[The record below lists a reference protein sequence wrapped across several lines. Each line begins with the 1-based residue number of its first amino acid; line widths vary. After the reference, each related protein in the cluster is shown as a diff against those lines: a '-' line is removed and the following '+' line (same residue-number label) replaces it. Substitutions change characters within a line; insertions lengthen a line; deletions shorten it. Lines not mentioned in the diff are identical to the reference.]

1 MPCTVSAPIHGQLP
15 DTRYTFTTAMGASA
29 LGAVYEPLSEQTG
42 LTLDQ
47 LNVGAG
53 YSYFLIGLSTLIL
66 QPAALAFGK
75 RPVYLLTM
83 VASAAITI
91 WIAYV
96 KGNSQWIV
104 IKLLLGF
111 TGGPAFSLVEVSIAD
126 YVSGPRAA
134 SR

>member
-1 MPCTVSAPIHGQLP
+1 
-15 DTRYTFTTAMGASA
+15 MGASA
-29 LGAVYEPLSEQTG
+29 LGAIYEPLSEQTG

-53 YSYFLIGLSTLIL
+53 YSYFLLGLSTLIL

-83 VASAAITI
+83 AGSAAITI
-91 WIAYV
+91 WTAFV
-96 KGNSQWIV
+96 RGNSQWIA

-111 TGGPAFSLVEVSIAD
+111 LGGPAFSLVEVSIAD
-126 YVSGPRAA
+126 YVSGTGGPGI
-134 SR
+134 

>member
-1 MPCTVSAPIHGQLP
+1 MHRFGVPAE
-15 DTRYTFTTAMGASA
+15 TRYTFTTAMGASA
-29 LGAVYEPLSEQTG
+29 LGAIYEPLSEQTG

-53 YSYFLIGLSTLIL
+53 YSYFLLGLSTLIL

-83 VASAAITI
+83 AGSAAITI
-91 WIAYV
+91 WTAFV
-96 KGNSQWIV
+96 RGNSQWIA

-111 TGGPAFSLVEVSIAD
+111 LGGPAFSLVEVSIAD
-126 YVSGPRAA
+126 YVSGTGGPGI
-134 SR
+134 